1 MEHEHEHDFSELF
14 SEIQSHLSFI
24 LIALAIM
31 VAVVLL
37 AVVAEK
43 WVMKHTTKQLPKSGV
58 KKVAGVGL
66 FAALGGV
73 LTLIEIPLFVFYQL
87 DFSEIPALM
96 AGFLMGPVAGVLVE
110 FIKVFVHVL
119 FHGTHSAF
127 VGEFAMFIC
136 GCFLV
141 IPASLIYWKNKTR
154 KQAFF
159 GLLLGVACLVVFG
172 GLFNGFYL
180 IPKFAEL
187 YAGADVSAIV
197 AMMQELIPAV
207 KNVWTLVL
215 FATVPF
221 NLIKGVLMGGIT
233 FLIYKPLS
241 KLYQKF

>member
-1 MEHEHEHDFSELF
+1 MEQEHEHGFSELF
-14 SEIQSHLSFI
+14 SEVQSHLSFI

-31 VAVVLL
+31 VAVILL

-43 WVMKHTTKQLPKSGV
+43 WVMKHTTKTPPKGGV

-87 DFSEIPALM
+87 DFSEVPALM

-110 FIKVFVHVL
+110 FIKVFVHIL

-127 VGEFAMFIC
+127 VGEFAMFVC
-136 GCFLV
+136 GCLLV
-141 IPASLIYWKNKTR
+141 IPASVIYWKNKTR
-154 KQAFF
+154 KQALL

-172 GLFNGFYL
+172 AVFNAFYL

-187 YAGADVSAIV
+187 YAGADVNAIV
-197 AMMQELIPAV
+197 GMISPQIPAV

-221 NLIKGVLMGGIT
+221 NLIKGVVMSTIT
-233 FLIYKPLS
+233 FFIYKPLS